1 MTKKADVTSYEELTN
16 ALEAAGSRIKGKNC
30 TCPWHDDANPS
41 ASIICDD
48 DGHWRVY
55 CHVCEKAGDVIDIL
69 TDKNGASVTEL
80 LPKRDDDQKR
90 QPPPVRRYPSPD
102 EAARSLAGGI
112 GEIAGMYHYEVPGMS
127 HPALVVVRIDTG
139 TDANTG
145 KKTKT
150 FRQVSFDGEGWVA
163 KSPPKPW
170 PLYRLPEVREAR
182 SVVVCEGEKAAD
194 AIRSIGL
201 VATTSP
207 CGAGKA
213 SNADW
218 SALSGKR
225 VVIWPDHDEVGAK
238 HADEVAEI
246 LFALPTPPERIARID
261 PVAIGV
267 PAKGDAVEAI
277 AAITGDKRDG
287 IIAMLKGA
295 PEIGKKTPYDQ
306 VKESIDDAISGKT
319 YLVGW
324 PWPVLTKLTRSL
336 LPGKVVILAGPPG
349 SAKSWFALQCVLH
362 LIETCEK
369 VAMLA
374 LEETFA
380 WYSMRAM
387 AWLSGNLD
395 VMKPEWSKANPDDSR
410 EMLAKYAPWIDSL
423 GKVYTCNDE
432 MNFDDCAKWV
442 EDRCKDGARVL
453 WIDPISL
460 ADPGKKNSWEA
471 DREFM
476 ARVKSTIKKYG
487 ASLVLIT
494 HPRKMQQKQEAGMD
508 GLSGGAAYQRAAGSV
523 IWIQGL
529 NDETDCEIE
538 DAHGQQMH
546 AVAHKNV
553 IILKSRDS
561 NGAGQSVAFQFR
573 KCQFLELGR
582 VVK

>member
-1 MTKKADVTSYEELTN
+1 MTKAADVTSYEELAN

-69 TDKNGASVTEL
+69 TDKGASVKEL
-80 LPKRDDDQKR
+80 LGSEDTKAKR
-90 QPPPVRRYPSPD
+90 QPPPVKRYPSHESAA
-102 EAARSLAGGI
+102 EAMAIGI
-112 GEIAGMYHYEVPGMS
+112 GEIAGTYVYEVTGMS

-139 TDANTG
+139 TDTVTG

-150 FRQVSFDGEGWVA
+150 FRQVSFDGDGWVA

-170 PLYRLPEVREAR
+170 PLYRLPEVRDAK

-194 AIRSIGL
+194 AIRAIGL
-201 VATTSP
+201 VGTTSP

-213 SNADW
+213 ANADW

-238 HADEVAEI
+238 HADDVSEI

-287 IIAMLKGA
+287 IIAILKGA
-295 PEIGKKTPYDQ
+295 AEVGKRTPYDE

-324 PWPVLTKLTRSL
+324 PWPVLTKITRSL
-336 LPGKVVILAGPPG
+336 LPGKVIILAGPPG

-362 LIETCEK
+362 MIETCEK

-387 AWLSGNLD
+387 SWLSGNLD
-395 VMKPEWSKANPDDSR
+395 VMKPEWSKANPDDAK
-410 EMLAKYAPWIDSL
+410 EMLAKYAPWVDSL

-432 MNFDDCAKWV
+432 VTFDDCATWV
-442 EDRCKDGARVL
+442 EEKCKGGARVL

-494 HPRKMQQKQEAGMD
+494 HPRKTSQKQEIGMD

-523 IWIQGL
+523 LWIQGL
-529 NDETDCEIE
+529 GEETDCEVE
-538 DAHGQQMH
+538 DIHGQQMH
-546 AVAHKNV
+546 AVAHKRV
-553 IILKSRDS
+553 LVLKSRDS
-561 NGAGQSVAFQFR
+561 NGAGQGVAFRFHN
-573 KCQFLELGR
+573 CQFHELGR